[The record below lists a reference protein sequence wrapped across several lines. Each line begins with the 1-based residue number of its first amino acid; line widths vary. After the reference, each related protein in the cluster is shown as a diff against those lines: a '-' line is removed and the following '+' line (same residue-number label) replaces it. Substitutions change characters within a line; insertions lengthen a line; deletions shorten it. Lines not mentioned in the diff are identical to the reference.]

1 MACSCTSLESTSR
14 LIRRIDAR
22 FISKLG
28 KGKQHPLFERTAL
41 DSHADTSC
49 AGSNATPLELTGET
63 VNVYPFSD
71 DLPAIEKVPIASTL
85 TIWESTLTG
94 EVWGLVL
101 HEALYFGDKL
111 QGSLLCPNQIRAAG
125 NHVHDVPVQFDA
137 KSRHSIVVPGKLELP
152 MALHGVISHLLTRK
166 PTRQEL
172 DRYHEG
178 LLQHVELTA
187 NLPWEPYSAKFAETE
202 AAARKAPSVSALR
215 VTIPL
220 TSASV
225 HKPEEEEEDRSC
237 SSSNPQ
243 RPYILDDRQI
253 SVASRWNRADSMIEL
268 IDDDE
273 FLTRIVSA
281 INVGSEFGP
290 SEDEA
295 VVSTAHQEPDATTPL
310 ARVAAGLK
318 SKERGPI
325 ITKEILARRWG
336 IGLDTAHRTLTAT
349 TQLGVRR
356 ILHPVD
362 RRFRTRQAHLR
373 FPNLNTRLYTDTMFA
388 ATKSL
393 RGNKCAQVFTNGIGY
408 DLFYPLKKEALAS
421 EALNEVIR
429 TVGVPKELVSDG
441 ARAEI
446 HGRFGAVAKEYRI
459 KQRLTE
465 PYSGWQNRAEAAIRE
480 VKRGIRRATQRARS
494 PNRLWDYCG
503 EWVAALRRLTAHD
516 IHSLHDRVPC
526 EAVEGNTP
534 DISEYA
540 QFDWYQH
547 VWYHDPAVQFPND
560 PRKLGRWIGVAHD
573 VGSPMTFWILP
584 ASCKVLARSTVFPL
598 TEDEAN
604 DPLIKAKMLE
614 LDLAI
619 KEKIGDSVKDDDVND
634 NLIGLF
640 PEVPDDIFLPDN
652 DHGDHVPTDDADA
665 VPEADDFTPE
675 AYDEYL
681 TAEVL
686 LPNMGEMTKAKVVGR
701 KRDADGNPIGLRHAN
716 PLLDTRQY
724 EVEFAD
730 GATDVFTANLIAE
743 NLYSQVDEEG
753 NSYSIM
759 SEITDHKSD
768 GSAVHRADGMGVL
781 IDGSTRPRRTTKGW
795 KLLVAWKG
803 GTSSWVPLK
812 DLKDSHPIEVAEYA
826 LANKILDEPAFNWW
840 ARHVLKKRDRI
851 IRKVK
856 SRYWERSHKYGVRL
870 PKSVA
875 EALRMDRESGTDF
888 WQRAIE
894 KEMKNI
900 NCAFEFPADGKAPVG
915 YQKIDCHMIFDVKMT
930 LERKARYVAGG
941 HQTAPTKDITFASVV
956 SRDSIRIAFLI
967 AALNDLDI
975 LSADISGAYLNANAA
990 EKVYTIAGKEF
1001 GEAKEGRVVVI
1012 VRALYGLR
1020 SSGKAWRD
1028 HMAATLRDHGYSS
1041 CRADPDVWMRAKSKP
1056 DGFRYW
1062 SYIMVYTDDILVVD
1076 HEPKLVMDYLASC
1089 YTLKPG
1095 SVKEPDTYL
1104 GAQVSKFYIDG
1115 ASDPMKPRWAM
1126 SSEKYVKQAVADVE
1140 KELSEVDQCLPT
1152 RVSTPLSQGYR
1163 PELDQSREL
1172 DAKRGQYYQSLIGVL
1187 RWICE
1192 LGRVDILVAVSMLSR
1207 YLMSPREGHLQQVFH
1222 LFAYL
1227 KHHKRSRMVFDDTE
1241 PIFDSNAF
1249 KTCDWSEFYPE
1260 AEEQLPPMMPQERG
1274 HGVTTSCFVDADH
1287 AGCKATR
1294 RSHTGVFVFV
1304 NKAPIL
1310 WYSKRQNT
1318 VETSTFGSE
1327 YCAMKTAIDM
1337 IEGLRYKLRM
1347 MGVPLVGS
1355 TAVFCDNQ
1363 SVVKNSTAPES
1374 VLKKRHNAI
1383 AYHRAREAQAA
1394 GIIKVAWEDGNTN
1407 IADLLTKLMPGP
1419 RLKELVGYVL
1429 W

>member
-1 MACSCTSLESTSR
+1 M
-14 LIRRIDAR
+14 
-22 FISKLG
+22 
-28 KGKQHPLFERTAL
+28 
-41 DSHADTSC
+41 
-49 AGSNATPLELTGET
+49 
-63 VNVYPFSD
+63 
-71 DLPAIEKVPIASTL
+71 
-85 TIWESTLTG
+85 
-94 EVWGLVL
+94 
-101 HEALYFGDKL
+101 
-111 QGSLLCPNQIRAAG
+111 
-125 NHVHDVPVQFDA
+125 QFDA
-137 KSRHSIVVPGKLELP
+137 TSRHSISVPGRIEFP
-152 MALHGVISHLLTRK
+152 MELHGVISFLSTRK
-166 PTRQEL
+166 PTNAEVQC
-172 DRYHEG
+172 YHEG
-178 LLQHVELTA
+178 TLQSVELTE
-187 NLPWEPYSAKFAETE
+187 NIPWEPYSARFAESET
-202 AAARKAPSVSALR
+202 AARAVPSVSAVR
-215 VTIPL
+215 VTFPRPKV
-220 TSASV
+220 SDNKS
-225 HKPEEEEEDRSC
+225 EEEEEVKSYHRF
-237 SSSNPQ
+237 Q
-243 RPYILDDRQI
+243 RPPILDDRELA
-253 SVASRWNRADSMIEL
+253 VASRLDVSNSPIEL
-268 IDDDE
+268 ADE
-273 FLTRIVSA
+273 DELVARIVA
-281 INVGSEFGP
+281 VVNVGSD
-290 SEDEA
+290 SEMEGGSRSPCEECA
-295 VVSTAHQEPDATTPL
+295 NKTGCRCAAKIAT
-310 ARVAAGLK
+310 K
-318 SKERGPI
+318 DRGSVL
-325 ITKEILARRWG
+325 TKEILAKRWG

-349 TQLGVRR
+349 TQVGIRKVLNPVERR
-356 ILHPVD
+356 Y
-362 RRFRTRQAHLR
+362 RTRQSHLR
-373 FPNLNTRLYTDTMFA
+373 FPTLNTRMYTDTMFA
-388 ATKSL
+388 ASKSL
-393 RGNKCAQVFTNGIGY
+393 RGNKCAQVFTNGVGY
-408 DLFYPLKKEALAS
+408 DLFYPLKKESLAS

-446 HGRFGAVAKEYRI
+446 YGRFGAVAKEYRI

-480 VKRGIRRATQRARS
+480 IKRGIRRATQRAKS

-503 EWVAALRRLTAHD
+503 EWVTAIRRLTAHD
-516 IHSLHDRVPC
+516 IPSLHDRVPC
-526 EAVEGNTP
+526 EVVESNTP

-540 QFDWYQH
+540 QFDWYQY
-547 VWYHDPAVQFPND
+547 VWYHDPAVQFPED
-560 PRKLGRWIGVAHD
+560 PKKLGRWIGVAHD

-584 ASCKVLARSTVFPL
+584 ASCRVLARSTVFPL
-598 TEDEAN
+598 SQDELE
-604 DPLIKAKMLE
+604 DPLVKSKLVE
-614 LDLAI
+614 LDLAVA
-619 KEKIGDSVKDDDVND
+619 EKIGNSIADVDDA
-634 NLIGLF
+634 LIGLF
-640 PEVPDDIFLPDN
+640 PQVPEDIFLPDAEN
-652 DHGDHVPTDDADA
+652 GDHEPVDGADTL
-665 VPEADDFTPE
+665 PEADDFTPE

-686 LPNMGEMTKAKVVGR
+686 LPNMGEMTKAKVIGR
-701 KRDADGNPIGLRHAN
+701 KRDADGNPIGLRNAN

-730 GATDVFTANLIAE
+730 GATDVFAANLIAE
-743 NLYSQVDEEG
+743 NIYSQVDAEG

-759 SEITDHKSD
+759 SEIIDHESD
-768 GSAVHRADGMGVL
+768 GSAVQKDDGLEVTK
-781 IDGSTRPRRTTKGW
+781 DGSTRPRRTTKGW

-803 GTSSWVPLK
+803 GTSSWIPLK
-812 DLKDSHPIEVAEYA
+812 DLKESYPIQVAEYA
-826 LANKILDEPAFNWW
+826 LANKILEEPAFCWW

-851 IRKVK
+851 IKKVK
-856 SRYWERSHKYGVRL
+856 TRYWERTHKYGVPL

-875 EALRMDRESGTDF
+875 EALRMDRETGTDF
-888 WQRAIE
+888 WQRSIE

-900 NCAFEFPADGKAPVG
+900 DCAFEFPADGKAPVG

-941 HQTAPTKDITFASVV
+941 HQTQPTKDITFASVV

-967 AALNDLDI
+967 AALNDLDV

-990 EKVYTIAGKEF
+990 EKVYTIAGREF
-1001 GEAKEGRVVVI
+1001 GAEKEGRVVVI
-1012 VRALYGLR
+1012 TRALYGLR

-1028 HMAATLRDHGYSS
+1028 HMAATLRDHGYTS
-1041 CRADPDVWMRAKSKP
+1041 CRADPDVWMRPKTKTN
-1056 DGFRYW
+1056 GFRYW

-1076 HEPKLVMDYLASC
+1076 HDPKSVMDYLASR

-1095 SVKEPDTYL
+1095 SMKEPDTYL
-1104 GAQVSKFYIDG
+1104 GAQVCKFYIDG
-1115 ASDPMKPRWAM
+1115 APDPEKPRWAM
-1126 SSEKYVKQAVADVE
+1126 SSEKYVKQAVSDVE
-1140 KELSEVDQCLPT
+1140 QELSHVDRCLPT
-1152 RVSTPLSQGYR
+1152 RVATPLSQGYR

-1187 RWICE
+1187 RWVCE

-1207 YLMSPREGHLQQVFH
+1207 YLVSPREGHLQQVFH

-1241 PIFDSNAF
+1241 PIFDPNAF
-1249 KTCDWSEFYPE
+1249 KVCDWSEFYPD
-1260 AEEQLPPMMPQERG
+1260 AEEALPSMTPQERG
-1274 HGVTTSCFVDADH
+1274 HGVVTSCFVDADH

-1294 RSHTGVFVFV
+1294 RSHTGVFIFV

-1347 MGVPLVGS
+1347 MGVPLIGA

-1394 GIIKVAWEDGNTN
+1394 GIIRVAWENGETN